1 MLPTVIRWLRLAH
14 AGRRERYADK
24 EEELAARRHAIE
36 AAIERLGQLASERQ
50 LSDDIV
56 RPFRAH
62 YGDRLKHVEHRGGG
76 DWGRRKF
83 AELNDEIEFQ
93 LIEAERLAI
102 NDRYRRGQLKD
113 EARRR
118 VERELD
124 LRDARLTPFTRGG
137 VSASATVVR
146 RPRFRR
152 VHVP

>member
-1 MLPTVIRWLRLAH
+1 
-14 AGRRERYADK
+14 
-24 EEELAARRHAIE
+24 
-36 AAIERLGQLASERQ
+36 LASERQ

-56 RPFRAH
+56 RPLRAH
-62 YGDRLKHVEHRGGG
+62 YRDRLKNVEHQG
-76 DWGRRKF
+76 DGERGRRKF

-124 LRDARLTPFTRGG
+124 LSDARLTTCGG
-137 VSASATVVR
+137 MSASACCTSMSANRMQPVPR
-146 RPRFRR
+146 RDAGAGEQRR
-152 VHVP
+152 AAL

>member
-1 MLPTVIRWLRLAH
+1 MLPTVIRWLGLAH
-14 AGRRERYADK
+14 AGRRERHADR
-24 EEELAARRHAIE
+24 EEEFAARRHAIE

-56 RPFRAH
+56 RPLRAH
-62 YGDRLKHVEHRGGG
+62 YRNRLKNVEHQGDGDR
-76 DWGRRKF
+76 GRRKL

-124 LRDARLTPFTRGG
+124 LSDARLTNLR
-137 VSASATVVR
+137 AEE
-146 RPRFRR
+146 
-152 VHVP
+152 

>member
-1 MLPTVIRWLRLAH
+1 MLPTVIRLLGLAH
-14 AGRRERYADK
+14 AGRRERYADR
-24 EEELAARRHAIE
+24 EEEFAARRHAIE

-56 RPFRAH
+56 RSFRAH
-62 YGDRLKHVEHRGGG
+62 YRDRLKHVEHQG
-76 DWGRRKF
+76 DGDQGRRKL
-83 AELNDEIEFQ
+83 AELDDEIEFQ

-124 LRDARLTPFTRGG
+124 LRDARLTN
-137 VSASATVVR
+137 
-146 RPRFRR
+146 FRAEE
-152 VHVP
+152 